1 MKFMTVTDKNNV
13 KSVINLETINV
24 ISLIPEKDGSYSIVF
39 NNRMIFVSK
48 DEANRI
54 LAAVQNCF
62 V

>member
-1 MKFMTVTDKNNV
+1 MKFITVTDRNNV

-24 ISLIPEKDGSYSIVF
+24 ISLIPEKDGNYSIIL
-39 NNRMIFVSK
+39 NNHMIYVSK